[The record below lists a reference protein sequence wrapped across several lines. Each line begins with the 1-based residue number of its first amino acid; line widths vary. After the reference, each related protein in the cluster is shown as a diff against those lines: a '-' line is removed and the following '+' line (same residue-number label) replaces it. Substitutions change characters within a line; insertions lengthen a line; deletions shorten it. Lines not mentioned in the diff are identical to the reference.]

1 MKEKKTLDTFC
12 DRCAVK
18 PTKHFRD
25 MYLCFQVLCPSF
37 MNNESFM
44 ILMIET
50 YTCAFELSNHSLVLV
65 TSQNAFR
72 ISDQSGSCIHSGS
85 NTIVSCVRYIFNSYN
100 FYILRVQGN
109 NKWLELKVF
118 NLNTWGISW
127 FDDEPIVSLEEPY
140 NISSVAETDIKV
152 NILLFF
158 TIALK

>member
-1 MKEKKTLDTFC
+1 MRSKAPYKACTCLQND
-12 DRCAVK
+12 
-18 PTKHFRD
+18 FRD

-44 ILMIET
+44 ILMIEN
-50 YTCAFELSNHSLVLV
+50 YTCAFELSSHSLVLV
-65 TSQNAFR
+65 TSQNVFR
-72 ISDQSGSCIHSGS
+72 IYDHFGSFIHSGW
-85 NTIVSCVRYIFNSYN
+85 NTIVSYLKSLEDTFPIPIFR
-100 FYILRVQGN
+100 IQGN
-109 NKWLELKVF
+109 KATWIELKVF

-152 NILLFF
+152 SNLLFF